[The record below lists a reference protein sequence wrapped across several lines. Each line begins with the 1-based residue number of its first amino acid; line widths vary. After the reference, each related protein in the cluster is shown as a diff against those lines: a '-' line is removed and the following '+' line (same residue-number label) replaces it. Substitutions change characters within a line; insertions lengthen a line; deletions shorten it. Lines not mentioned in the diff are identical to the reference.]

1 MEIASALGT
10 FSRSAASVQA
20 GVRMLQDQATWDFRT
35 MIREPS
41 TGFKFY
47 VFFLLVTCIIATAR
61 FVKIW
66 RLARPFNIP
75 QENAKIA
82 LDKLRLTVSSFLGWI
97 VLTILA
103 WGILTSFTLVKI
115 CYQLMDERI
124 ASRAAILFVII
135 DFATALNM
143 ALLVVLI
150 LYLARWYL
158 LKRIE
163 RLLERTETR

>member
-1 MEIASALGT
+1 
-10 FSRSAASVQA
+10 
-20 GVRMLQDQATWDFRT
+20 

-115 CYQLMDERI
+115 CYQLMDERV